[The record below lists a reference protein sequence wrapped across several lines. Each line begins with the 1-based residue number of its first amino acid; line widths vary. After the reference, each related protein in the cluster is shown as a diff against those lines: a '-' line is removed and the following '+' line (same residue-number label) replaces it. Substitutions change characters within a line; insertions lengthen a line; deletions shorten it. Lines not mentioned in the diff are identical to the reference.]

1 MKQVEYTEEV
11 AAFDEKEW
19 ASASEG
25 NVQILLNTRRDESL
39 LGEGLMRDLAR
50 RVQSL
55 RKELGFMPT
64 DILEAV
70 HLAELDQESLKLV
83 EPFLAEMAELVRTKK
98 VHLHKKRTEVK
109 ADWHEYTLDTKQVFV
124 AIS

>member
-1 MKQVEYTEEV
+1 LT
-11 AAFDEKEW
+11 AFDEKEW

-25 NVQILLNTRRDESL
+25 NLQVLLHTSRDESL

-55 RKELGFMPT
+55 RKEQGFTPT

-70 HLAELDQESLKLV
+70 HLADLDQKSMKLV
-83 EPFLAEMAELVRTKK
+83 EPYLTEMAELVRTKK
-98 VHLHKKRTEVK
+98 AHLHKSRAEVK
-109 ADWHEYTLDTKQVFV
+109 ADWHEYKLDNKKVFV